1 MKMKMMDKRKKIKM
15 KNNRKMKKSLKTIKR
30 VILIMYKKN
39 TKINIL
45 KKIHQM
51 GVWVIQMNFKEPK
64 KLPVM
69 TLKNFKKLEA
79 MKELLPKF

>member
-1 MKMKMMDKRKKIKM
+1 MNFQWMKMKMMDKRKKIKM

-51 GVWVIQMNFKEPK
+51 GV
-64 KLPVM
+64 
-69 TLKNFKKLEA
+69 
-79 MKELLPKF
+79 

>member
-1 MKMKMMDKRKKIKM
+1 MKMKMMDKKKKIKM

-51 GVWVIQMNFKEPK
+51 GV
-64 KLPVM
+64 
-69 TLKNFKKLEA
+69 
-79 MKELLPKF
+79 